1 MLKGIDPVI
10 HADLMHAMM
19 QMGHGDDLVLCDIN
33 HPAATIAARTTYGR
47 LLDVSGCGL
56 TAAARAILT
65 LFPLDTFIERPVSRM
80 QVVGRPE
87 RDRLHFL
94 WSAGAW
100 VLHLPWPLAP
110 DRAPFVSYSGSSSLP
125 RPFSL
130 CGEGTYA
137 NQFQCRRAGSRAS
150 N

>member
-33 HPAATIAARTTYGR
+33 HPAATIAAQTTYGR

-87 RDRLHFL
+87 ARVPIFDAMQKVMDESQGRP
-94 WSAGAW
+94 
-100 VLHLPWPLAP
+100 VLMEALERFAFYEAAK
-110 DRAPFVSYSGSSSLP
+110 RSFVIVRTSDPGPYGC
-125 RPFSL
+125 FIFKK
-130 CGEGTYA
+130 GVI
-137 NQFQCRRAGSRAS
+137 
-150 N
+150 